1 MEQDREW
8 QDAQLFDPGPATL
21 AEIRTKALERP
32 VWSENKADLITR
44 YLRYFVFITRHGTYI
59 DAFAGPQTDRSDH
72 AWTAQS
78 VLASEPKWLRNFH
91 LFDDSASQV
100 ARLRQLA
107 SDNQDRRIQV
117 HEGDSNRVLA
127 VVLPVGSIGER
138 EATFCLLDQRTVE
151 CKWSLCQHV
160 AQLRPGSTKV
170 EQFYFLA
177 NAWLPRALA
186 AISTPEGEDKVIAW
200 LEDEDWRSFERLQ
213 SSARAEVFIRKFK
226 DELGYRSVKAW
237 PIFERDAGAGVIMYY
252 MVHATDHEE
261 APKLM
266 YRAYCRAVDPPE
278 PVEQLE
284 LDLSNVVI
292 EEEVRDDL

>member
-1 MEQDREW
+1 MDEARWEGLS
-8 QDAQLFDPGPATL
+8 LFDPGPATL
-21 AEIRTKALERP
+21 KEIETKALQRP

-59 DAFAGPQTDRSDH
+59 DAFAGPQTDHSEH
-72 AWTAQS
+72 AWTARS
-78 VLASEPKWLRNFH
+78 VVTSEPKWLRNFH
-91 LFDDSASQV
+91 LFDESDAQV

-107 SDNQDRRIQV
+107 ADHPDRKIHV
-117 HEGDSNRVLA
+117 YDGDSNSKLPI
-127 VVLPVGSIGER
+127 VLPVGSIGER
-138 EATFCLLDQRTVE
+138 EATFCLLDQRTFE
-151 CKWSLCQHV
+151 CSWSLCQHV
-160 AQLRPGSTKV
+160 ARLRSGSTKV

-186 AISTPEGEDKVIAW
+186 AVSTSEGEQRVVSW
-200 LEDEDWRSFERLQ
+200 LGEKDWRSFARLR
-213 SSARAEVFIRKFK
+213 SADRAEVFIRKFK

-237 PIFERDAGAGVIMYY
+237 PIFQRDAGAGVIMYY

-278 PVEQLE
+278 PVEQLA
-284 LDLSNVVI
+284 LDLGSVVL
-292 EEEVRDDL
+292 EGEMCDES